1 MNAYAV
7 QAEIDHDDSSLEVP
21 MSSDSGDEV
30 YAGEHETEVQGQ
42 GDSTDEDIQEILEI
56 QKKAKK
62 DFKRS
67 FKTYMAKKK
76 VREIKK
82 SRQPFFP
89 VVAIHVLRVKV
100 EASSSQTVANPQG
113 SKKYEKS
120 IMTKTSK
127 QYPKTPYPRKEKKPI
142 CMVNG

>member
-1 MNAYAV
+1 
-7 QAEIDHDDSSLEVP
+7 

-89 VVAIHVLRVKV
+89 VVAILP
-100 EASSSQTVANPQG
+100 EGQGGASSSQTVANPQG
-113 SKKYEKS
+113 SKKYEEEV
-120 IMTKTSK
+120 MTKTSK
-127 QYPKTPYPRKEKKPI
+127 QYPKTPYPRKEKNSI
-142 CMVNG
+142 AW